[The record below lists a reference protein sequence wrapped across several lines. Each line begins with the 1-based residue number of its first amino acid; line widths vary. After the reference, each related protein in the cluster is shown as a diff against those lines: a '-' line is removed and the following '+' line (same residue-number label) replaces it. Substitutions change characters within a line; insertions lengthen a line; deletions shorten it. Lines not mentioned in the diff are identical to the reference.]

1 VCVNGRSPDRTGK
14 NVAVAEKST
23 TPVKPIISY
32 YQNNNEG
39 LYMYGCNWLLE
50 NNNSNRANR
59 LSPFKVGKLI
69 YKKFNSI
76 NYICSKFKS
85 RIEIKLSDLQTE
97 ANLLVKETS
106 FEDNDLKAFIPN
118 NRLWY

>member
-1 VCVNGRSPDRTGK
+1 MCVNGRSPDRTGK
-14 NVAVAEKST
+14 NVAEKST
-23 TPVKPIISY
+23 TSVKPIISY
-32 YQNNNEG
+32 YQNNNKG
-39 LYMYGCNWLLE
+39 LYIYGCNWLLE

-85 RIEIKLSDLQTE
+85 RIEIKLSDLHE
-97 ANLLVKETS
+97 ANLLVKERKI
-106 FEDNDLKAFIPN
+106 F
-118 NRLWY
+118 